1 MTNTRHLKNE
11 AASVA
16 EQASVLAEDVREL
29 GHAAK
34 RTVAHGADAIRE
46 TANDYLEQGKTKAR
60 EAGEMMQEKVGE
72 KPITSLLVAG
82 AVGFLIGML
91 WVRR

>member
-1 MTNTRHLKNE
+1 MANTKHLKNE

-16 EQASVLAEDVREL
+16 EHASALAQDVRDL

-34 RTVAHGADAIRE
+34 RTVSDSADALRE

-60 EAGEMMQEKVGE
+60 EAGEMVQEKVGE
-72 KPITSLLVAG
+72 KPITSLLVA
-82 AVGFLIGML
+82 ASIGFLIGAL